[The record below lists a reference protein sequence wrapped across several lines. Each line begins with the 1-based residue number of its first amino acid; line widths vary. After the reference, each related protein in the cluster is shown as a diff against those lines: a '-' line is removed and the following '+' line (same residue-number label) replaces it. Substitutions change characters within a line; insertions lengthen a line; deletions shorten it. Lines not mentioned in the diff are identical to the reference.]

1 MEIGGALSR
10 CWGFLHFMLSQER
23 VRSMSERKTVRK
35 TQLFKGYPDVLTV
48 KDLQRA
54 LGIGKAAA
62 YTLLENNS
70 IPSFRIGRVY
80 KIPKTALIGYVQN
93 ID

>member
-1 MEIGGALSR
+1 
-10 CWGFLHFMLSQER
+10 
-23 VRSMSERKTVRK
+23 MSKKKMVNKTL
-35 TQLFKGYPDVLTV
+35 LFKGYPDVLTV
-48 KDLQRA
+48 KDLQQA
-54 LGIGKAAA
+54 LGIGKATA
-62 YTLLENNS
+62 YSLLENNC